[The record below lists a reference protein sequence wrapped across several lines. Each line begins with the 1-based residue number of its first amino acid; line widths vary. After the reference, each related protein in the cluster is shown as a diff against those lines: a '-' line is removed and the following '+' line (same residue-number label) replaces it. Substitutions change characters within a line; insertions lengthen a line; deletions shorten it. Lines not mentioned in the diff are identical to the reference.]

1 MTSTAREISH
11 DQHAHPDNRFY
22 LKIGAYLFVLTV
34 LEVVA
39 YVAEVNHWV
48 GLGTAAILIG
58 ILSAAKFVLVVL
70 FYMHLKFD
78 SKVFSGIF
86 VFPAVLG
93 VLVIVSLYMLYH
105 VVHPLIR

>member
-11 DQHAHPDNRFY
+11 DQHAHPDNKFY
-22 LKIGAYLFVLTV
+22 LKIGVYLVILTV
-34 LEVVA
+34 FEVLA

-48 GLGTAAILIG
+48 GLGTAALVIA
-58 ILSAAKFVLVVL
+58 ILSAAKFILVVM

-78 SKVFSGIF
+78 SKVFTGIF
-86 VFPAVLG
+86 VFPAILG
-93 VLVIVSLYMLYH
+93 TLVIVSMYLLYH